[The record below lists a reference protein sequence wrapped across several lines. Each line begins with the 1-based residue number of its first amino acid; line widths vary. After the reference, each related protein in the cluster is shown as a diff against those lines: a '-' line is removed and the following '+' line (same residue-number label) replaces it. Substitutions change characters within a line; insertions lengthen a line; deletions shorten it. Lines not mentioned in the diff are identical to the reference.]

1 MDKIMENIVGIIF
14 LNFLIVLTLALI
26 TREFWCWWFKQNKI
40 VKLLEDINN
49 KLEKTMNNE
58 QSHTNIQNNVEP
70 NRNSGANLYKENV
83 YTEGDIKGVYK
94 QYNSEDNLKET
105 NNSNEVKEEI
115 ICECGKKLNKNDKFC
130 MNCGK
135 KLKE

>member
-1 MDKIMENIVGIIF
+1 MDDIMENIVGIIF

-58 QSHTNIQNNVEP
+58 QSHTNIQNNVEQIG
-70 NRNSGANLYKENV
+70 RASCRERV
-83 YTEGDIKGVYK
+83 
-94 QYNSEDNLKET
+94 S
-105 NNSNEVKEEI
+105 
-115 ICECGKKLNKNDKFC
+115 
-130 MNCGK
+130 
-135 KLKE
+135 